1 MDELIFN
8 HASPKFDFL
17 QISWQL
23 AQSTPST
30 SSTEDEFNT
39 YLSMCNANNST
50 DILKFWNEHKS
61 QLPKMADIARQ
72 LLYLCQQRAQ
82 RETMSPNCR

>member
-1 MDELIFN
+1 MYNL
-8 HASPKFDFL
+8 
-17 QISWQL
+17 
-23 AQSTPST
+23 
-30 SSTEDEFNT
+30 
-39 YLSMCNANNST
+39 NNST

-82 RETMSPNCR
+82 RVNGFLCLWCSFYRDTMSPNCR